1 MSSNSKH
8 QSKRIVLFTGKG
20 GVGKTSVAA
29 ATAFRCSKLGYKTIV
44 ISTDT
49 AHSLADSFEFDLG
62 PEPTQISENLWGQ
75 EIDVYYSIQKYW
87 GKLQK
92 YMAAVFTWRGV
103 ESIMAE
109 EIAALPGMEEGSGL
123 LWIEDHYNNNDFDV
137 IIVDCAPTAETLR
150 LLSLPDTGR
159 WWFEKLFPI
168 GKRATL
174 MLGPIAR
181 PLLDNMPMPDED
193 ILDQAEVLFNRLD
206 ALHQL
211 LIDPDLS
218 SMRLVVTPEKM
229 VIKEAQRSYTY
240 LNLYGYITDSIICNR
255 IFPENDGYFSN
266 WKEIQNK
273 YLDLIDNSFAPLPI
287 LKAPYFAHEVLGLDR
302 LDELAEHI
310 YGDRDPSEILFH
322 GKGHEIIQK
331 DYGYLLKIP
340 LPFATKEE
348 ISLFRNNDELSIQ
361 AGGWRRNI
369 VLPRALLDLT
379 ITNAKFDNSSL
390 NIQFEKTSEEDEND

>member
-1 MSSNSKH
+1 METNNSKT
-8 QSKRIVLFTGKG
+8 SKRIILFTGKG

-29 ATAFRCSKLGYKTIV
+29 ATALRCSKLGYKTIV
-44 ISTDT
+44 LSTDT
-49 AHSLADSFEFDLG
+49 AHSLADSFEFDLA
-62 PEPTQISENLWGQ
+62 PEPVEIAKNLWGQ
-75 EIDVYYSIQKYW
+75 EVDVYYSIQKYW

-103 ESIMAE
+103 ENIMAE

-123 LWIEDHYNNNDFDV
+123 LWIEDHYHNADYDI

-174 MLGPIAR
+174 MFGPIAR
-181 PLLDNMPMPDED
+181 PLLDDMPMPDED
-193 ILDQAEVLFNRLD
+193 ILDEAEVLFNRLD
-206 ALHQL
+206 KLHQL

-229 VIKEAQRSYTY
+229 VIKEAQRSFTY
-240 LNLYGYITDSIICNR
+240 LNLYGYITDAIVCNR
-255 IFPENDGYFSN
+255 IFPSGEGYFSD
-266 WKEIQNK
+266 WKEIQDK
-273 YLDLIDNSFAPLPI
+273 YLELIDDSFKPLPI
-287 LKAPYFAHEVLGLDR
+287 LTAPYFSHEVLGLER
-302 LDELAEHI
+302 LDELANHL
-310 YGDRDPSEILFH
+310 YGELDPSEILFH
-322 GKGHEIIQK
+322 GKGHEILQI
-331 DYGYLLKIP
+331 DDGYILSIP

-361 AGGWRRNI
+361 AGSWRRNLI
-369 VLPRALLDLT
+369 LPRALLDHE
-379 ITNAKFDNSSL
+379 ITRAKFESSAL
-390 NIQFEKTSEEDEND
+390 NIYFIHTPEEG